1 MPDNRE
7 MTTAYIS
14 TFIDECV
21 YKNMVVQGTK
31 KKKKSI
37 TPIKVLSHIIS
48 FSKI

>member
-31 KKKKSI
+31 KNKSI